1 MSSFT
6 GGIISGSRSI
16 DSYESMLLMI
26 DAHVEKT
33 LKMEDQRI
41 REEVQKF
48 RGVPLS
54 FSESRPTIAW
64 LFALIREASV
74 RVLGK
79 NPYRVQILAG
89 LCLADGNVAEVAT
102 GEGKTLIGAFPAAF
116 FALQDKGVHVC
127 TVNSYLAGRDCE
139 ILSPLLNYLGFSVGH
154 LKDAALRTEKKKAYD
169 CDITYG
175 TGYEYGFD
183 YLRDQLVL
191 LERMKPGP
199 GVALRNQLMN
209 KPDAT
214 PFLVQRGHQ
223 AVIIDEIDSVLI
235 DEGLMPLIISNSGN
249 GPHPAPLPFQIARD
263 YVLKLD
269 EEHYDWNRKNHHIT
283 LTQSGHDFIYQ
294 DRSIHPTTGM
304 VRPWH
309 TYIDLALQA
318 RYLMNRDVHY
328 VVIDEAIQ
336 LVDQN
341 TGRLFKDRKWRDG
354 LHQSVEAKERITI
367 TQETSSEVAISR
379 SEFYKLYSHFC
390 GMTGTAKENKREFRV
405 VYKKSVVTVPL
416 NRPSQR
422 KELEDAIFM
431 TPELKLKALI
441 RAVVGRAGTGQPI
454 LIGTRTI
461 ASSEEVATLLE
472 RSGVYFRLL
481 NAKQDKEE
489 AEIVSMAGLRGSITI
504 ATNMAG
510 RGTDIPLGTGVAELG
525 GLHVIGVERQES
537 RRVDR
542 QLIGRAAR
550 QGDPG
555 SGQFFVSA
563 EDELIV
569 RYNPALSQKWGG
581 LKPAED
587 GRLPEGCAGD
597 VKDLQDHLE
606 EFFGRMR
613 LESSSRER
621 WLDKLRDS
629 I

>member
-1 MSSFT
+1 
-6 GGIISGSRSI
+6 
-16 DSYESMLLMI
+16 
-26 DAHVEKT
+26 
-33 LKMEDQRI
+33 
-41 REEVQKF
+41 
-48 RGVPLS
+48 
-54 FSESRPTIAW
+54 
-64 LFALIREASV
+64 
-74 RVLGK
+74 
-79 NPYRVQILAG
+79 
-89 LCLADGNVAEVAT
+89 
-102 GEGKTLIGAFPAAF
+102 
-116 FALQDKGVHVC
+116 
-127 TVNSYLAGRDCE
+127 
-139 ILSPLLNYLGFSVGH
+139 
-154 LKDAALRTEKKKAYD
+154 
-169 CDITYG
+169 
-175 TGYEYGFD
+175 
-183 YLRDQLVL
+183 
-191 LERMKPGP
+191 
-199 GVALRNQLMN
+199 
-209 KPDAT
+209 
-214 PFLVQRGHQ
+214 
-223 AVIIDEIDSVLI
+223 
-235 DEGLMPLIISNSGN
+235 
-249 GPHPAPLPFQIARD
+249 
-263 YVLKLD
+263 
-269 EEHYDWNRKNHHIT
+269 
-283 LTQSGHDFIYQ
+283 
-294 DRSIHPTTGM
+294 
-304 VRPWH
+304 
-309 TYIDLALQA
+309 
-318 RYLMNRDVHY
+318 
-328 VVIDEAIQ
+328 
-336 LVDQN
+336 
-341 TGRLFKDRKWRDG
+341 
-354 LHQSVEAKERITI
+354 
-367 TQETSSEVAISR
+367 
-379 SEFYKLYSHFC
+379 LYSHFC